1 MALGRQGVRILGT
14 TPEMIESS
22 ENRFKFSRM
31 LDLEGVDQPKWKDCT
46 HLEETKRFCA
56 EVGYPCLVR
65 PSFVLSGAG
74 MTVVN
79 TPTELETYLSLASA
93 IDTGK
98 EQRVVISKVTHTHTH
113 RTTHTHGNR
122 THTTHTIV
130 LTRVPCAVCRYMF
143 SSS

>member
-46 HLEETKRFCA
+46 NCEETKLFCE

-65 PSFVLSGAG
+65 
-74 MTVVN
+74 
-79 TPTELETYLSLASA
+79 
-93 IDTGK
+93 
-98 EQRVVISKVTHTHTH
+98 
-113 RTTHTHGNR
+113 
-122 THTTHTIV
+122 
-130 LTRVPCAVCRYMF
+130 
-143 SSS
+143 